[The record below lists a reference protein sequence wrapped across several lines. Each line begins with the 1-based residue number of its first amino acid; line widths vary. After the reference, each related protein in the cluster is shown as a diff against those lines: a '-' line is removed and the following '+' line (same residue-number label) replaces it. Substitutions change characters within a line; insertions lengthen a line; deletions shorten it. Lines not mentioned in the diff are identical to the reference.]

1 VSAFEQLH
9 PALQHHIVNSLG
21 WRTLRPH
28 QEQAISPILR
38 GDHVLVQ
45 APTAGGKTEAAVLPL
60 LSRMLAEGWG
70 QPSILYLCPIKA
82 LLNDLEVRLQRLANL
97 LGRRVGVWH
106 GDIGASVR
114 RRIGREP
121 PDILLAT
128 PESVE
133 VMLVSRLVDHH
144 RFFASMRAVVVD
156 EVHAFAGDDRGWH
169 LLSLLERVSHLA
181 EHPVQRVALSATL
194 SNAEE
199 LVDWLS
205 AGSDAPKQVVAG
217 SSAATADVDVQVDY
231 VGSLLNAAVVI
242 SRLHHGEKRLVF
254 CDSRTQVE
262 SLASELRAHGVQTFV
277 SHSSLS
283 REERRQAEAAFSQGS
298 NCVIVATSTLEL
310 GIDVG
315 DLDRVIQ
322 IDSPHTV
329 ASFLQRL
336 GRSGRRAGTRRNCLF
351 LTTTEDALLRALG
364 ILQLWSEGYVEPVVP
379 PPLPYHVLAQQVL
392 ALTLQESGIGT
403 AVLDDWLGRF
413 RRRTGIADIALW
425 DLLEHMLEAGY
436 LFEDGGVLG
445 VGVEGEAT
453 YGRKNFLEVFSVF
466 NTPPLFTV
474 FQGRAEIGQ
483 VHELTFAQQR
493 ERPIHISL
501 GGRPWKVTHIDW
513 TQKRAFVEPG
523 ERTGR
528 SRWLGTGQG
537 IHFELCQAI
546 KRVLVADGDPRFR
559 SRRAEAALKEARSEL
574 LWLEANATTL
584 IHDTERKIARWW
596 TFAGDRYNAAAAAI
610 LVGQGTT
617 ATFDSFAV
625 SFPLAGRAEAVEA
638 QLTAVGQAV
647 RDAAG
652 GAVNDEALERIKFRD
667 CVPDARM
674 EEMMR
679 MRLSPA
685 AETESLARQR
695 IRSRVAYAGGIEA
708 GIVHR

>member
-9 PALQHHIVNSLG
+9 PALQHHVVNSLG

-28 QEQAISPILR
+28 QEQAITPILR

-60 LSRMLAEGWG
+60 LSRMLSEGWG
-70 QPSILYLCPIKA
+70 RPSILYLCPLKA
-82 LLNDLEVRLQRLANL
+82 LLNDLEVRLQLLANL

-106 GDIGASVR
+106 GDVGASVR
-114 RRIGREP
+114 RRIDREP

-133 VMLVSRLVDHH
+133 VMLVSRLVDHR
-144 RFFASMRAVVVD
+144 RFFASLRAVVVD

-169 LLSLLERVSHLA
+169 LLALLERVSHLA

-194 SNAEE
+194 SNAKE

-205 AGSDAPKQVVAG
+205 AGSDAPRQVVAG
-217 SSAATADVDVQVDY
+217 STAATAEVDVQVDY

-283 REERRQAEAAFSQGS
+283 RDERRRAEAAFSQGS

-351 LTTTEDALLRALG
+351 LATTEDALLRALG
-364 ILQLWSEGYVEPVVP
+364 ILQLWSEGYVEPVIP
-379 PPLPYHVLAQQVL
+379 PALPYHVLAQQIL
-392 ALTLQESGIGT
+392 ALILQEGGVGT
-403 AVLDDWLGRF
+403 ADIEDWIGRF
-413 RRRTGIADIALW
+413 QHRAGVGGEALR
-425 DLLEHMLEAGY
+425 DLLEYMLEDGY

-445 VGVEGEAT
+445 VGVEGEAA

-474 FQGRAEIGQ
+474 FQGRTEIGQ
-483 VHELTFAQQR
+483 VHETTFAQQR

-501 GGRPWKVTHIDW
+501 GGRPWKVTHLDW
-513 TQKRAFVEPG
+513 SRKHAYVEPG
-523 ERTGR
+523 EQAGR
-528 SRWLGTGQG
+528 SRWLGAGQG
-537 IHFELCQAI
+537 MHFELCQAI
-546 KRVLVADGDPRFR
+546 KRVLIAGGDPRFR
-559 SRRAEAALKEARSEL
+559 SRRAEAALQEL
-574 LWLEANATTL
+574 RDGFPWLEEAATPL
-584 IHDTERKIARWW
+584 VQDTERQVARWW

-610 LVGQGTT
+610 LREQGTA
-617 ATFDSFAV
+617 ATHGSFAV
-625 SFPLAGRAEAVEA
+625 SIPLAGRAEAVEA
-638 QLTAVGQAV
+638 QVAAVMDAV
-647 RDAAG
+647 RSGRGAPISAEAVEQMKFQDLVPG
-652 GAVNDEALERIKFRD
+652 G
-667 CVPDARM
+667 RM
-674 EEMMR
+674 AEMMR
-679 MRLSPA
+679 TRLSPA
-685 AETESLARQR
+685 VEAERLVAQR
-695 IRSRVAYAGGIEA
+695 IRSRVVYAGEPES
-708 GIVHR
+708 